1 MPDSSSDISDLLVS
15 AGYPH
20 ITISPERRQ
29 LAFECCLQYE
39 VITKRVSAL
48 DDMRKGLQSVKVW
61 GNTINDLLV
70 KWPILKE
77 RLFPANVQESISL
90 PELSPYVQFE
100 IGNGALANEMQ
111 DFFEKYL
118 IELNERDGEL

>member
-1 MPDSSSDISDLLVS
+1 LVS

-29 LAFECCLQYE
+29 LAFESCLQYE

-48 DDMRKGLQSVKVW
+48 DDTRKGLQSVKVW

-77 RLFPANVQESISL
+77 RLFPANIQESISL

-100 IGNGALANEMQ
+100 IGNG
-111 DFFEKYL
+111 
-118 IELNERDGEL
+118 

>member
-1 MPDSSSDISDLLVS
+1 MVS

-77 RLFPANVQESISL
+77 RLFPANIQESISL